1 MIRQDGNGNQNNGRS
16 TQRNSSRIPIV
27 SDVLDL
33 LGGGGQPEMQT
44 TTQQNLPSWA
54 IPFAQQGLNLA
65 NYYTMNPN
73 YRPSTLDRDY
83 SGIRGYNAQGQP
95 NSQVGSFGLNPL
107 SIQPSP
113 TSVTPA
119 PPEPPQRNPYTGKLN
134 AQKMSQFHHG
144 DPDGD
149 GTFDTPLTFRPGQG
163 FFLPDGS
170 PYNSTVVGSGDQI
183 TQYYGDPDGDG
194 TFDMPIERGP
204 DGFYQS
210 MPVQN
215 QPEPGA
221 GITGN
226 LFGGGMFGGVS
237 GRAVQN
243 QPNNPRPGTGLIE
256 NPNSPGF
263 VDDRNNLSE
272 RPGGRSASRSA
283 ADPLNPG
290 SAATETGAYTNP
302 FPGGA
307 DTFNINPGAGQVNA
321 GDNANTPG
329 AWSAEDVRKA
339 QAGQGKLTV
348 ADGFVPFENT
358 TTSSGTSSETS
369 FDPSQMTP
377 FQAYDR
383 QRFAAPSDRTVQ
395 GETLLAN
402 RVNGLNPFAEAQA
415 AARGASNYQSQ
426 FAPAALNLTGPKANS
441 YNNVNQG
448 LLAEQYGNANQGLT
462 PAQNYSRAFQE
473 NLAQFQD
480 PFTSQVVNQTIKD
493 LDRARRITNNDI
505 SGNAARAGAFGGS
518 REALMRTENNRNFAD
533 RTAAAVGQL
542 RSQGFQ
548 QAAER
553 AQQEQ
558 LQRLGLTASD
568 IQNLRGYQSAG
579 NLQGQNITAQDVRDV
594 RGLQSQGALTAQGLG
609 AQSDR
614 DAMGFQNQLQMQG
627 NQLGVEQARL
637 AEQFRQGAGA
647 LNLQG
652 AGALGN
658 LAQMQTADE
667 RQRIADLLA
676 AGGAGDA
683 RNQQDLD
690 FIFNEFNR
698 ELAYPGQQID
708 LRNAAISPAT
718 GSVVTTTQPRYS
730 SGGLPQAAGAG
741 LATYGML
748 AGIPAAAP
756 YALPAALAMGLLNY

>member
-1 MIRQDGNGNQNNGRS
+1 MIRQDQNNTGSQVGQYGLNPNAYRTNPAGRS
-16 TQRNSSRIPIV
+16 AAAVDPVTGALIVAGLTTALNQGGSR
-27 SDVLDL
+27 S
-33 LGGGGQPEMQT
+33 GSQT
-44 TTQQNLPSWA
+44 TTQQNLPDWA
-54 IPFAQQGLNLA
+54 IPYAQNTMNIGSQF
-65 NYYTMNPN
+65 TMNPN

-83 SGIRGYNAQGQP
+83 SGIRGYTGPPPTTQGSRVQTQSP
-95 NSQVGSFGLNPL
+95 VGVDYGQVSVPDDLLATLKERQNSS
-107 SIQPSP
+107 
-113 TSVTPA
+113 
-119 PPEPPQRNPYTGKLN
+119 
-134 AQKMSQFHHG
+134 
-144 DPDGD
+144 
-149 GTFDTPLTFRPGQG
+149 
-163 FFLPDGS
+163 
-170 PYNSTVVGSGDQI
+170 
-183 TQYYGDPDGDG
+183 
-194 TFDMPIERGP
+194 
-204 DGFYQS
+204 
-210 MPVQN
+210 
-215 QPEPGA
+215 
-221 GITGN
+221 
-226 LFGGGMFGGVS
+226 
-237 GRAVQN
+237 
-243 QPNNPRPGTGLIE
+243 RPGTGLILD
-256 NPNSPGF
+256 PNSPGF
-263 VDDRNNLSE
+263 VDNR
-272 RPGGRSASRSA
+272 
-283 ADPLNPG
+283 
-290 SAATETGAYTNP
+290 
-302 FPGGA
+302 
-307 DTFNINPGAGQVNA
+307 
-321 GDNANTPG
+321 
-329 AWSAEDVRKA
+329 
-339 QAGQGKLTV
+339 
-348 ADGFVPFENT
+348 ENT
-358 TTSSGTSSETS
+358 TSRGGGRQNSKVLEEQTQLLENPVTATPPSGNPVYIGYGRDYDPTKIYTDLELNDLAQSPTGEFNSSLYQQLVASQTALKNAQQAASSQGTDGAQDGEEDAVP
-369 FDPSQMTP
+369 FGEMLTP
-377 FQAYDR
+377 FSAYDR
-383 QRFAAPSDRTVQ
+383 QRFAAPSDRTTQ

-402 RVNGLNPFAEAQA
+402 RVNGPNPFAEAQA
-415 AARGASNYQSQ
+415 AARGVSNYRSQ
-426 FAPAALNLTGPKANS
+426 FTPAALNLTGPTANT

-448 LLAEQYGNANQGLT
+448 LLAEEYGNANQGLT

-480 PFTSQVVNQTIKD
+480 PYTSQVVNQTIQD

-579 NLQGQNITAQDVRDV
+579 NLQGQNISAQDVRDV

-676 AGGAGDA
+676 AGAGQDN

-690 FIFNEFNR
+690 FIYNEFQR
-698 ELAYPGQQID
+698 ELGYPMDMIN

-718 GSVVTTTQPRYS
+718 NSVVTTS
-730 SGGLPQAAGAG
+730 SPLYGQNPLLQGLGAG
-741 LATYGML
+741 LSTYS
-748 AGIPAAAP
+748 
-756 YALPAALAMGLLNY
+756 LLKDFDTPSTNKPKK

>member
-119 PPEPPQRNPYTGKLN
+119 PPKPPQRNPYTGKLN
-134 AQKMSQFHHG
+134 SQKMSQFHHG

-163 FFLPDGS
+163 FVLPDGS

-194 TFDMPIERGP
+194 TFDMPIDRGP

-210 MPVQN
+210 MPVSL
-215 QPEPGA
+215 PD
-221 GITGN
+221 N
-226 LFGGGMFGGVS
+226 L
-237 GRAVQN
+237 QETT
-243 QPNNPRPGTGLIE
+243 Q
-256 NPNSPGF
+256 
-263 VDDRNNLSE
+263 
-272 RPGGRSASRSA
+272 GRSASRADAGGGTAIANDSA
-283 ADPLNPG
+283 
-290 SAATETGAYTNP
+290 
-302 FPGGA
+302 FQGGA

-358 TTSSGTSSETS
+358 TTSSGTS

-383 QRFAAPSDRTVQ
+383 QRFAAPSDRTLQ
-395 GETLLAN
+395 GENLLAGRIRQGN
-402 RVNGLNPFAEAQA
+402 PYDPAIRVADRL
-415 AARGASNYQSQ
+415 SNYQSGYN
-426 FAPAALNLTGPKANS
+426 PAELNLTGPQANS
-441 YNNVNQG
+441 YNNVLSG
-448 LLAEQYGNANQGLT
+448 LGNVNADLSSAEYGNANQGLLGANDYT
-462 PAQNYSRAFQE
+462 SGRS
-473 NLAQFQD
+473 FQD
-480 PFTSQVVNQTIKD
+480 RVQDFLNPFTDQVVSSSLKD
-493 LDRARRITNNDI
+493 IDRARQMADLSTM
-505 SGNAARAGAFGGS
+505 GGAAKSGAFGGS
-518 REALMRTENNRNFAD
+518 REALMRAENTRNALDQAAKTSGELRSAGFN
-533 RTAAAVGQL
+533 TAANL
-542 RSQGFQ
+542 
-548 QAAER
+548 
-553 AQQEQ
+553 AQQEE

-568 IQNLRGYQSAG
+568 RQNLRGYQSAG
-579 NLQGQNITAQDVRDV
+579 NLQGQSLTAADLQNV
-594 RGLQSQGALTAQGLG
+594 RGLQSQGALAAQGYQAQGALTAQGLG

-614 DAMGFQNQLQMQG
+614 DVMNYQQQLQRQG
-627 NQLGVEQARL
+627 NQLAVEQARL

-658 LAQMQTADE
+658 LTQMGVNDR

-676 AGGAGDA
+676 SGGAGDA

-690 FIFNEFNR
+690 FIFSEFNR
-698 ELAYPGQQID
+698 ELDYPGRQID

-718 GSVVTTTQPRYS
+718 GSIVTTTQPRYS

-741 LATYGML
+741 LATYGAL

>member
-1 MIRQDGNGNQNNGRS
+1 MIPYNPTGNRTSGKALSRTNEGRQLSDTERQNN
-16 TQRNSSRIPIV
+16 RNYSRIPLV
-27 SDVLDL
+27 SDVLDMF
-33 LGGGGQPEMQT
+33 GGGGQPEMQT

-54 IPFAQQGLNLA
+54 IPDAMSTLA
-65 NYYTMNPN
+65 MGNYYTQNPD

-83 SGIRGYNAQGQP
+83 SGIRGGASGVGQ
-95 NSQVGSFGLNPL
+95 QGLNPRRQAL
-107 SIQPSP
+107 
-113 TSVTPA
+113 PA
-119 PPEPPQRNPYTGKLN
+119 LPGANL
-134 AQKMSQFHHG
+134 
-144 DPDGD
+144 D
-149 GTFDTPLTFRPGQG
+149 GTMPYRP
-163 FFLPDGS
+163 
-170 PYNSTVVGSGDQI
+170 N
-183 TQYYGDPDGDG
+183 
-194 TFDMPIERGP
+194 DMNNLVAQLSLMRA
-204 DGFYQS
+204 
-210 MPVQN
+210 
-215 QPEPGA
+215 PEPGA

-226 LFGGGMFGGVS
+226 LFGGGMGVS
-237 GRAVQN
+237 GRALQN
-243 QPNNPRPGTGLIE
+243 IGPNSFQPGTGLIE

-263 VDDRNNLSE
+263 VDDRKNRTS
-272 RPGGRSASRSA
+272 RGMSRSTGWWDSDDDSSDDSSDDSGWSWEVPQIDLPDWNFDSLVEDTWLDDRPQS
-283 ADPLNPG
+283 DPGELAYPTSLPETPTQSPQGDIRPDGSNSEGPG
-290 SAATETGAYTNP
+290 YPTGNDSPTTQTQPTSSENQGGNTN
-302 FPGGA
+302 
-307 DTFNINPGAGQVNA
+307 TQ
-321 GDNANTPG
+321 T
-329 AWSAEDVRKA
+329 
-339 QAGQGKLTV
+339 
-348 ADGFVPFENT
+348 NT
-358 TTSSGTSSETS
+358 TTTTQPEI
-369 FDPSQMTP
+369 DPRDIFNPDDLTP
-377 FQAYDR
+377 FSAYDR
-383 QRFAAPSDRTVQ
+383 QRFAAPSDRTLQ
-395 GETLLAN
+395 GENLLAN
-402 RVNGLNPFAEAQA
+402 RVYGGNPFAEAQA
-415 AARGASNYQSQ
+415 AARGASNYQSK
-426 FAPAALNLTGPKANS
+426 FTPAALNLTGPKANS
-441 YNNVNQG
+441 YNNVNQK
-448 LLAEQYGNANQGLT
+448 LLAEEYGNANAGLT
-462 PAQNYSRAFQE
+462 PAQNYSRNFQQ
-473 NLAQFQD
+473 NLAQFED
-480 PFTSQVVNQTIKD
+480 PYTSQVVDQTIKD

-505 SGNAARAGAFGGS
+505 SGNAARVGAFGGS

-579 NLQGQNITAQDVRDV
+579 NLQGQNISAQDVRDV

-614 DAMGFQNQLQMQG
+614 DAMNYANQLQMQG

-676 AGGAGDA
+676 SGGAQDA

-690 FIFNEFNR
+690 FIFSEFNR
-698 ELAYPGQQID
+698 ELDYPGRQID

-718 GSVVTTTQPRYS
+718 GSIVTTTQPRYS
-730 SGGLPQAAGAG
+730 SGGLPQAAGVG
-741 LATYGML
+741 LATYGAL

>member
-1 MIRQDGNGNQNNGRS
+1 MNQ
-16 TQRNSSRIPIV
+16 
-27 SDVLDL
+27 
-33 LGGGGQPEMQT
+33 GGGGNQT
-44 TTQQNLPSWA
+44 VTQQNIPDWA
-54 IPFAQQGLNLA
+54 MGYAQNTLNLG
-65 NYYTMNPN
+65 NQYTMNPN
-73 YRPSTLDRDY
+73 YRPSTLDQDY
-83 SGIRGYNAQGQP
+83 SGIRGYNTQGQP

-163 FFLPDGS
+163 FVLPDGS

-194 TFDMPIERGP
+194 TFDMTIERGP

-215 QPEPGA
+215 QP
-221 GITGN
+221 N
-226 LFGGGMFGGVS
+226 
-237 GRAVQN
+237 R
-243 QPNNPRPGTGLIE
+243 PRPGTGLIE

-263 VDDRNNLSE
+263 VDDRNNLRE
-272 RPGGRSASRSA
+272 RPGGRSAIRADAGGGTAIANDSA
-283 ADPLNPG
+283 
-290 SAATETGAYTNP
+290 
-302 FPGGA
+302 FQGGA

-358 TTSSGTSSETS
+358 TTSSGTP

-383 QRFAAPSDRTVQ
+383 QRFAAPSDRTLQ

-402 RVNGLNPFAEAQA
+402 RVSGTNPFAEAQA
-415 AARGASNYQSQ
+415 AARGASNYRSQ
-426 FAPAALNLTGPKANS
+426 FTPAALNLTGPTANT

-462 PAQNYSRAFQE
+462 PAQNYSKAFQE

-480 PFTSQVVNQTIKD
+480 PYTSQVVDQTIQD

-579 NLQGQNITAQDVRDV
+579 NLQGQNISAQDVRDV
-594 RGLQSQGALTAQGLG
+594 RGLRSQGALTAQGLG

-627 NQLGVEQARL
+627 NQLGVDQARL

-676 AGGAGDA
+676 SGGAQDA

-690 FIFNEFNR
+690 FIYNEFNR
-698 ELAYPGQQID
+698 ELDYPGRQID

-718 GSVVTTTQPRYS
+718 GSIVTTTQPRYS

-741 LATYGML
+741 LATYGAL

>member
-1 MIRQDGNGNQNNGRS
+1 MSKKGGSSGNQ
-16 TQRNSSRIPIV
+16 TV
-27 SDVLDL
+27 
-33 LGGGGQPEMQT
+33 
-44 TTQQNLPSWA
+44 TQQNIPDWA
-54 IPFAQQGLNLA
+54 MGYAQNTLNLG
-65 NYYTMNPN
+65 NQYTMNPN
-73 YRPSTLDRDY
+73 YRPSTLDQDY
-83 SGIRGYNAQGQP
+83 SGIRGYNTQGQP

-170 PYNSTVVGSGDQI
+170 PYSSKVVGSGDQI
-183 TQYYGDPDGDG
+183 TQYYGDPDGNG
-194 TFDMPIERGP
+194 TFDTPIERGS

-215 QPEPGA
+215 QPGPGA

-243 QPNNPRPGTGLIE
+243 MKPDSFQPGTGLIE

-263 VDDRNNLSE
+263 VDDRNNLRE
-272 RPGGRSASRSA
+272 RPGGRSASRADAGGGTAIANDSA
-283 ADPLNPG
+283 
-290 SAATETGAYTNP
+290 
-302 FPGGA
+302 FQGGA
-307 DTFNINPGAGQVNA
+307 DTFNINPGAGQINA

-339 QAGQGKLTV
+339 QAGQGTLTV

-358 TTSSGTSSETS
+358 TTSSGTP
-369 FDPSQMTP
+369 FDSSQMTP

-383 QRFAAPSDRTVQ
+383 QRFAAPNANTLT
-395 GETLLAN
+395 GESLMAGRYAN
-402 RVNGLNPFAEAQA
+402 RFGPSGTDPYASAISSAQQVA
-415 AARGASNYQSQ
+415 NYGSK
-426 FAPAALNLTGPKANS
+426 FTPAAIDISGPKANTYS
-441 YNNVNQG
+441 NVNAG
-448 LLAEQYGNANQGLT
+448 LTSSNYGNANQNLQG
-462 PAQNYSRAFQE
+462 PVNYQGQRSFQQNLSQFE
-473 NLAQFQD
+473 N
-480 PFTSQVVNQTIKD
+480 PYTSQVVDQTIKD
-493 LDRARRITNNDI
+493 LDRARRITDMDI
-505 SGNAARAGAFGGS
+505 SSNAAKQGAFGGS
-518 REALMRTENNRNFAD
+518 REALMRSENARNFAD

-548 QAAER
+548 KAADL

-558 LQRLGLTASD
+558 LQRLGLTAQD
-568 IQNLRGYQSAG
+568 LQNVRGYASQG
-579 NLQGQNITAQDVRDV
+579 NLQGQNLTAQDLQNV
-594 RGLQSQGALTAQGLG
+594 RGLISQGGLAAQTLG

-614 DAMGFQNQLQMQG
+614 DAMNYANQLQMQG
-627 NQLGVEQARL
+627 NQLNVEQARL

-658 LAQMQTADE
+658 LQQMSIADE
-667 RQRIADLLA
+667 RQRIADMLA
-676 AGGAGDA
+676 AGAGQSERD
-683 RNQQDLD
+683 QQDLD
-690 FIFNEFNR
+690 FIYSEFNR
-698 ELAYPGQQID
+698 ELDYPGRQID

-718 GSVVTTTQPRYS
+718 GSIVQTTQPRYQS
-730 SGGLPQAAGAG
+730 NPLLGAAGAG
-741 LATYGML
+741 LSAYGMTQN
-748 AGIPAAAP
+748 P
-756 YALPAALAMGLLNY
+756 YAAGGAALLSLLYG

>member
-27 SDVLDL
+27 SDVLDMF
-33 LGGGGQPEMQT
+33 GGGGQPEMQT
-44 TTQQNLPSWA
+44 TTQQTLPDWA
-54 IPFAQQGLNLA
+54 MGYAQNTLNLG
-65 NYYTMNPN
+65 NQYTMNPN

-163 FFLPDGS
+163 FVLPDGS

-210 MPVQN
+210 MPVSLPDHLQ
-215 QPEPGA
+215 EP
-221 GITGN
+221 TT
-226 LFGGGMFGGVS
+226 
-237 GRAVQN
+237 Q
-243 QPNNPRPGTGLIE
+243 
-256 NPNSPGF
+256 
-263 VDDRNNLSE
+263 
-272 RPGGRSASRSA
+272 GRSASRSA

-290 SAATETGAYTNP
+290 SAATETGAYT

-358 TTSSGTSSETS
+358 TTSSGTS

-383 QRFAAPSDRTVQ
+383 QRFAAPSDRTTQ

-415 AARGASNYQSQ
+415 AARGASNYRSQ
-426 FAPAALNLTGPKANS
+426 FTPAALNLTGPRANS
-441 YNNVNQG
+441 YSNVNQG
-448 LLAEQYGNANQGLT
+448 LLAEEYGNANQGLT
-462 PAQNYSRAFQE
+462 PAQNYSRNFQQ

-480 PFTSQVVNQTIKD
+480 PYTSQVVDQTIQD

-568 IQNLRGYQSAG
+568 VQNLRGYQSAG
-579 NLQGQNITAQDVRDV
+579 NLQGQNISAQDVRDV

-698 ELAYPGQQID
+698 ELDYPGRQID

-718 GSVVTTTQPRYS
+718 GSIVTTTQPRYS

-741 LATYGML
+741 LATYGAL

>member
-27 SDVLDL
+27 SDVLDMF
-33 LGGGGQPEMQT
+33 GGGGQPEMQT
-44 TTQQNLPSWA
+44 TTQQTLPDWA
-54 IPFAQQGLNLA
+54 MGYAQNTLNLG
-65 NYYTMNPN
+65 NQYTMNPN

-210 MPVQN
+210 MPVSLPDHLQ
-215 QPEPGA
+215 EP
-221 GITGN
+221 TT
-226 LFGGGMFGGVS
+226 
-237 GRAVQN
+237 Q
-243 QPNNPRPGTGLIE
+243 
-256 NPNSPGF
+256 
-263 VDDRNNLSE
+263 
-272 RPGGRSASRSA
+272 GRSASRSA

-290 SAATETGAYTNP
+290 SAATETGAYT

-358 TTSSGTSSETS
+358 TTSSGTS

-383 QRFAAPSDRTVQ
+383 QRFAAPSDRTTQ

-415 AARGASNYQSQ
+415 AARGASNYRSQ
-426 FAPAALNLTGPKANS
+426 FTPAALNLTGPRANS
-441 YNNVNQG
+441 YSNVNQG
-448 LLAEQYGNANQGLT
+448 LLAEEYGNANQGLT
-462 PAQNYSRAFQE
+462 PAQNYSRNFQQ

-480 PFTSQVVNQTIKD
+480 PYTSQVVDQTIQD

-568 IQNLRGYQSAG
+568 VQNLRGYQSAG
-579 NLQGQNITAQDVRDV
+579 NLQGQNISAQDVRDV

-698 ELAYPGQQID
+698 ELDYPGRQID

-718 GSVVTTTQPRYS
+718 GSIVTTTQPRYS

-741 LATYGML
+741 LATYGAL

>member
-1 MIRQDGNGNQNNGRS
+1 MNQ
-16 TQRNSSRIPIV
+16 
-27 SDVLDL
+27 
-33 LGGGGQPEMQT
+33 GGGGNQT
-44 TTQQNLPSWA
+44 VTQQNIPDWA
-54 IPFAQQGLNLA
+54 MGYAQNTLNLGSQ
-65 NYYTMNPN
+65 YTMNPN

-163 FFLPDGS
+163 FVLPDGS

-194 TFDMPIERGP
+194 TFDMTIERGP

-215 QPEPGA
+215 QP
-221 GITGN
+221 N
-226 LFGGGMFGGVS
+226 
-237 GRAVQN
+237 R
-243 QPNNPRPGTGLIE
+243 PRPGTGLIE

-263 VDDRNNLSE
+263 VDDRNNLRE
-272 RPGGRSASRSA
+272 RPGGRSAIRADAGGGTAIANDSA
-283 ADPLNPG
+283 
-290 SAATETGAYTNP
+290 
-302 FPGGA
+302 FQGGA

-358 TTSSGTSSETS
+358 TTSSGTP

-383 QRFAAPSDRTVQ
+383 QRFAAPSDRTLQ

-402 RVNGLNPFAEAQA
+402 RVSGTNPFAEAQA
-415 AARGASNYQSQ
+415 AARGASNYRSQ
-426 FAPAALNLTGPKANS
+426 FTPAALNLTGPTANT

-462 PAQNYSRAFQE
+462 PAQNYSKAFQE

-480 PFTSQVVNQTIKD
+480 PYTSQVVDQTIQD

-579 NLQGQNITAQDVRDV
+579 NLQGQNISAQDVRDV
-594 RGLQSQGALTAQGLG
+594 RGLRSQGALTAQGLG

-627 NQLGVEQARL
+627 NQLGVDQARL

-676 AGGAGDA
+676 SGGAQDA

-690 FIFNEFNR
+690 FIYNEFNR
-698 ELAYPGQQID
+698 ELDYPGRQID

-718 GSVVTTTQPRYS
+718 GSIVTTTQPRYS

-741 LATYGML
+741 LATYGAL